1 MKYIHI
7 IFVLFF
13 TDAASNA
20 AVIINP
26 SFELVS
32 GYSTYSAPSSFSG
45 WTVSQGSAGLPLS
58 SLGTPQAGTQV
69 LVPAFT
75 SSSGTSTIFQT
86 VSGLSAKTTYELSF
100 WTSIYS
106 STTYFGTL
114 SALVSFGS
122 VATNFSYTIPA
133 ENRTFGSANS
143 PWVLHSL
150 LYTPSDTISDITISV
165 THSTFDPYIGFD
177 NFTLRAIPEPTTH
190 CLFLAAVIAGI
201 LKSRRRG

>member
-26 SFELVS
+26 SFESVS
-32 GYSTYSAPSSFSG
+32 GYSTYSAPGSFSG
-45 WTVSQGSAGLPLS
+45 WTISQGSAGLPLS

-69 LVPAFT
+69 LVPAFI
-75 SSSGTSTIFQT
+75 SSSGTSTIFQA
-86 VSGLSAKTTYELSF
+86 VSGLSTKTTYELSF
-100 WTSIYS
+100 WSSAYS
-106 STTYFGTL
+106 STTYFGTS
-114 SALVSFGS
+114 SAMVSFGS
-122 VATNFSYTIPA
+122 VTTNFSYSIPA
-133 ENRTFGSANS
+133 ENRNFGSATS

-150 LYTPSDTISDITISV
+150 LYTPSDTFANIAISV

-177 NFTLRAIPEPTTH
+177 NFTLRAIPEPSTH
-190 CLFLAAVIAGI
+190 CLCLTAVALCF
-201 LKSRRRG
+201 LKSRRR